1 MTIVQTPPVE
11 QKEETMT
18 EKKTKAPKKKGAV
31 TEVAAPVTPA
41 APEVKPAPVD
51 PRKKTSADIE
61 ARMAEIAARY
71 EFLPDHKEEFGQVP
85 VADIH
90 IVPGLDSRAH
100 AGVLDAPFLE
110 SLKKPDGS
118 PNLIEPVVLAWAKDK
133 QTGKIIRIAIAGR
146 RRTAGFGQLGFTHID
161 GVTRGRTLQEA
172 MIDAGIENLRR
183 SGLSPWDQAVYMQ
196 SLKALGMA
204 QNEIALRLGIAQS
217 NVTQTLSLLNLDKR
231 VQDLAKSGKMGP
243 GAPTIGRELAKV
255 EDLDQQYNIALK
267 VIADPNAI
275 WSAADVQAY
284 VKDLNDRQ
292 AAAAKKKQEKEREKK
307 KAAKEAKARGEAP
320 PAEEE
325 EEEEEEGPSFQF
337 DRDEFVP
344 LDVPTLHHLVERT
357 FASLQTMK
365 TENEGII
372 AALKAS
378 KEQTLLKY
386 AEEQGILKGLKM
398 ASSLLKVP
406 KAVEAAVAAEAE
418 EEEEE
423 EPEAPAAPAAKRGRP
438 KKDK

>member
-1 MTIVQTPPVE
+1 MTTVQTVE
-11 QKEETMT
+11 PSKEEQPMSEKT
-18 EKKTKAPKKKGAV
+18 KKTKKKGAV
-31 TEVAAPVTPA
+31 TEVAAPPVV
-41 APEVKPAPVD
+41 EVKPPPPD

-71 EFLPDHKEEFGQVP
+71 EFLPDRKEEFGQVP

-133 QTGKIIRIAIAGR
+133 ETGKIIRIAIAGR
-146 RRTAGFGQLGFTHID
+146 RRTAGFGQLGFTHIE

-204 QNEIALRLGIAQS
+204 QNEIATRLGIAQS
-217 NVTQTLSLLNLDKR
+217 NVTQTLSLLTLDKR

-243 GAPTIGRELAKV
+243 GAPTIGRELAKI
-255 EDLDQQYNIALK
+255 EDLDMQYNVALK
-267 VIADPNAI
+267 VIADPDAI
-275 WSAADVQAY
+275 WSAAEVQAY
-284 VKDLNDRQ
+284 VKELNDRI

-307 KAAKEAKARGEAP
+307 RLAKEAKARGENP
-320 PAEEE
+320 EAEEE
-325 EEEEEEGPSFQF
+325 EEEEDDEPSFQF

-357 FASLQTMK
+357 FATLQKMK
-365 TENEGII
+365 AENEGII

-378 KEQTLLKY
+378 EEQTLLKY
-386 AEEQGILKGLKM
+386 AEEQGVLKGLKM

-406 KAVEAAVAAEAE
+406 KAIEAAVAAEAE
-418 EEEEE
+418 EEEEQE
-423 EPEAPAAPAAKRGRP
+423 VPEAAEPAKPAKARG
-438 KKDK
+438 KKTK

>member
-1 MTIVQTPPVE
+1 MTTVQTPPVE
-11 QKEETMT
+11 QKEEKMT
-18 EKKTKAPKKKGAV
+18 EKSKKPKAEKKKGAV
-31 TEVAAPVTPA
+31 TEVAAP
-41 APEVKPAPVD
+41 APVEAKPAPVD
-51 PRKKTSADIE
+51 PRKKTSTDIE
-61 ARMAEIAARY
+61 ARMAEIALRY
-71 EFLPDHKEEFGQVP
+71 EFLPNHKEEYGQVP

-110 SLKKPDGS
+110 SLKKPDGT

-133 QTGKIIRIAIAGR
+133 QTNKIIRVAIAGR
-146 RRTAGFGQLGFTHID
+146 RRTAGFAQLGFTHIE

-204 QNEIALRLGIAQS
+204 QNEIASRLGIAQS
-217 NVTQTLSLLNLDKR
+217 NVTQTLSLLTLDKR

-275 WSAADVQAY
+275 WTAADVQAY

-307 KAAKEAKARGEAP
+307 KAAKEAKARGEDP
-320 PAEEE
+320 EETEEE
-325 EEEEEEGPSFQF
+325 EEEETGPSFQF
-337 DRDEFVP
+337 DREEFTP
-344 LDVPTLHHLVERT
+344 IDVPPLHHLIEKT
-357 FASLQTMK
+357 FAALQTMK

-386 AEEQGILKGLKM
+386 AEEQGILKGLKL
-398 ASSLLKVP
+398 AAGLTKLP
-406 KAVEAAVAAEAE
+406 KAIETAVAAEAE
-418 EEEEE
+418 EAEAEEAEA
-423 EPEAPAAPAAKRGRP
+423 EAPKTRAKRG
-438 KKDK
+438 K

>member
-1 MTIVQTPPVE
+1 MTTVQTPPVE
-11 QKEETMT
+11 QKEEKMT
-18 EKKTKAPKKKGAV
+18 EKNKKPKAEKKKGAV
-31 TEVAAPVTPA
+31 TEVAAPAAPA
-41 APEVKPAPVD
+41 APVEAKPAPVD
-51 PRKKTSADIE
+51 PRKKTGSDIE

-71 EFLPDHKEEFGQVP
+71 EFLPNHKEEYGQVP
-85 VADIH
+85 VADIY

-110 SLKKPDGS
+110 SLKKPDGT
-118 PNLIEPVVLAWAKDK
+118 PNLIEPVVLAWARDK
-133 QTGKIIRIAIAGR
+133 QTDKVIRVAIAGR
-146 RRTAGFGQLGFTHID
+146 RRTAGFAQLGFAHIE

-204 QNEIALRLGIAQS
+204 QNEIASRLDIAQS
-217 NVTQTLSLLNLDKR
+217 NVTQTLSLLTLDKR

-275 WSAADVQAY
+275 WTAADVQAY

-307 KAAKEAKARGEAP
+307 KAAKEAKARGENP
-320 PAEEE
+320 EETEEE
-325 EEEEEEGPSFQF
+325 EEEEDGPSFQF
-337 DRDEFVP
+337 DREEFVP
-344 LDVPTLHHLVERT
+344 IDVPPLHHLIEKT
-357 FASLQTMK
+357 FSVLQTMK
-365 TENEGII
+365 EENEGIV

-386 AEEQGILKGLKM
+386 AEEQGILKGLKL
-398 ASSLLKVP
+398 AAGLTKLP
-406 KAVEAAVAAEAE
+406 KAIETAVAAEAE
-418 EEEEE
+418 EPEEET
-423 EPEAPAAPAAKRGRP
+423 PPKPKGKRG
-438 KKDK
+438 K